1 MQHLAQRCLGGQTA
15 GQGRHL
21 LNHPGVVAKKSEAKA
36 HGLHFRLPGLQYFV
50 QAGFKLD
57 GFRKKQVLAW
67 GLTRK
72 VVLHHAAIEDA
83 LMGRMLVDD
92 HKLPLAL
99 AEQVQGKELADKA
112 KPGKLPLAWFTGAWG
127 YALGLTLSTLLDWPS
142 GPVVVLSMAVLC
154 MAVANKFRVRS

>member
-112 KPGKLPLAWFTGAWG
+112 KPGKLPLAWFN
-127 YALGLTLSTLLDWPS
+127 LFSVLQLCPFLLCRGSPGGS
-142 GPVVVLSMAVLC
+142 LACLLQSKSRL
-154 MAVANKFRVRS
+154 FS